1 MGNGMNKV
9 LPGLYLGNFR
19 DAKDMEQLTQ
29 NNITHILA
37 IHDNA
42 QPVLDHLEYK
52 CIHAA
57 DSPDQ
62 EISGYFQESI
72 DFIHNCRIN
81 NGACLVHCMAGISR
95 STTIVAAYIMAV
107 TQLNW
112 KDAVKAIKC
121 SRSIAN
127 PNSGFQRQLQDFCNS
142 QAPKERER
150 LKKDFPNADFKDEEY
165 LEELLANNEEHNVS
179 DDDGIP
185 DALCRQRNRRKFYS
199 VNKENESSQDG
210 EMTSAETEV
219 ES

>member
-19 DAKDMEQLTQ
+19 DAKDMEQLKQ
-29 NNITHILA
+29 NKITHVLS

-42 QPVLDHLEYK
+42 QPVLEHLKYK
-52 CIHAA
+52 CINAA

-62 EISGYFQESI
+62 EISVFFQECI

-107 TQLNW
+107 TELNW
-112 KDAVKAIKC
+112 KDSIKAIKC

-127 PNSGFQRQLQDFCNS
+127 PNYGFQRQLQDFWNL
-142 QAPKERER
+142 QASKVRYLHVLYSDCFVSVTTGFQWFALETFRFEPDENDYNDLIIFAYSKKIVHCTFFNREAQQGY
-150 LKKDFPNADFKDEEY
+150 F
-165 LEELLANNEEHNVS
+165 S
-179 DDDGIP
+179 
-185 DALCRQRNRRKFYS
+185 
-199 VNKENESSQDG
+199 
-210 EMTSAETEV
+210 
-219 ES
+219 

>member
-19 DAKDMEQLTQ
+19 DAKDMEQLKQ
-29 NNITHILA
+29 NKITHVLS

-42 QPVLDHLEYK
+42 QPVLEHLKYK
-52 CIHAA
+52 CVNAA

-62 EISGYFQESI
+62 ELSVFFQECI

-107 TQLNW
+107 TELNW
-112 KDAVKAIKC
+112 KDSIKAIKC

-127 PNSGFQRQLQDFCNS
+127 PNYGFQRQLQDFWNL
-142 QAPKERER
+142 QASKERER
-150 LKKDFPNADFKDEEY
+150 IRKDFPDHADFKDEEY
-165 LEELLANNEEHNVS
+165 LKELLAKSEEEVVS
-179 DDDGIP
+179 DEDSIP
-185 DALCRQRNRRKFYS
+185 SALNRQNNRRKFYY
-199 VNKENESSQDG
+199 VCNENETAQDDG
-210 EMTSAETEV
+210 ITTTTG
-219 ES
+219 